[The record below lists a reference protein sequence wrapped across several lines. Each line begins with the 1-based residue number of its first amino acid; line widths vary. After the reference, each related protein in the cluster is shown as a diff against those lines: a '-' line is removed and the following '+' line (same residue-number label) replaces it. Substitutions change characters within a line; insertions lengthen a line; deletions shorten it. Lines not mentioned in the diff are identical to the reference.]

1 MRNTYKKEYEN
12 DKVQEIANKYNI
24 MITDIDGT
32 INGKTFLNDKPYE
45 REYPIEEALPIK
57 IIDKTIKIIITLFFI
72 LPLLLMATLFLFI
85 GGKGIFTF
93 VHSRKVCTESVT
105 GYVIDYKEIVYT
117 NKGKT
122 TTYRPVF
129 GYSYNNNEYTYEG
142 HTSSSKKEYEIGQQI
157 EVRVDPDSPDVAYVP
172 EYKDNS
178 IFFVIP
184 EIICL
189 GIYLVPIYLIFERK
203 KK

>member
-1 MRNTYKKEYEN
+1 
-12 DKVQEIANKYNI
+12 
-24 MITDIDGT
+24 
-32 INGKTFLNDKPYE
+32 
-45 REYPIEEALPIK
+45 
-57 IIDKTIKIIITLFFI
+57 
-72 LPLLLMATLFLFI
+72 MATLFLFI

-105 GYVIDYKEIVYT
+105 GYVIDYKEFVDT
-117 NKGKT
+117 FKGKTT

-129 GYSYNNNEYTYEG
+129 GYSYNNKVYTYERN
-142 HTSSSKKEYEIGQQI
+142 SSSSEKDFEIGHQT

-184 EIICL
+184 GIIEL
-189 GIYLVPIYLIFERK
+189 GIGLVPIYLLFGRK